1 VWSLALLHAM
11 CAASGAATSSAGAV
25 HNTVVRS
32 STMVPGAAGTSEPII
47 SDAPSS
53 TSAAEGGAPALA
65 SPQAPPCG
73 FSPCPSWAPT
83 WNITRSTIIM
93 PCNYSG
99 YFDYTIA
106 GKFAVVDYDWSNAKE
121 MWANPK
127 QWDGG
132 LAPDGKMDCQERL
145 LKQAEMTKAHAKGL
159 GIDQKVWVYRNLVK
173 ALPWYSSV
181 RALLN
186 DSRYSDFFLKFDDKA
201 KPFHVPQCDS
211 NSNRCT
217 EYYHD
222 QTQSPQSGANCSC
235 KNCGCCVDG
244 ACDVGIQPCGE

>member
-1 VWSLALLHAM
+1 MLMAVRSLVLLQ
-11 CAASGAATSSAGAV
+11 AASAAVSAVTSNAGAIDSYTTRRLSTIAAPPGTGLSEPNSNSAGAA
-25 HNTVVRS
+25 N
-32 STMVPGAAGTSEPII
+32 
-47 SDAPSS
+47 
-53 TSAAEGGAPALA
+53 GAP
-65 SPQAPPCG
+65 PPHPCG

-127 QWDGG
+127 QWGGG

-145 LKQAEMTKAHAKGL
+145 LKQAEMTKAHARSL

-186 DSRYSDFFLKFDDKA
+186 DSRYSDFFLKFDDRA

-211 NSNRCT
+211 NSGRCT

-222 QTQSPQSGANCSC
+222 QTQSPQSGANCSSC